1 MRFAA
6 LLCLLGLA
14 CPAAPFTADL
24 PAGAKVLF
32 QGDSITD
39 CGRGRTSDPNH
50 ILGHGYAFIIAAR
63 NGAERPGHRTEFIN
77 RGVSGNTVLDLRK
90 RWKQD
95 ALELQPDLL
104 SVLIGANDS
113 GRAVD
118 PEVFEK
124 TLEGL
129 LADTKAAK
137 PSLRIVICEP
147 FLAPDGPAIRK
158 SPGRS
163 ERMKVL
169 QAVCRR
175 VAERHKAVFVPL
187 QAVFDEAAGRAPWNH
202 WIWDGVHP
210 TAAGHQLIA
219 DAWERTVNGAGR

>member
-1 MRFAA
+1 MRTLIALALGAA
-6 LLCLLGLA
+6 LCES
-14 CPAAPFTADL
+14 APLSELT
-24 PAGAKVLF
+24 PGSKVLF

-50 ILGHGYAFIIAAR
+50 ILGHGYAFIIAAKE
-63 NGAERPGHRTEFIN
+63 GAARPALRTEFIN

-90 RWKQD
+90 RWKADTVDQAAD
-95 ALELQPDLL
+95 VL

-113 GRAVD
+113 GKAVD
-118 PEVFEK
+118 PALFES
-124 TLEGL
+124 TLDEL
-129 LADTKAAK
+129 LTQAREAK
-137 PSLRIVICEP
+137 PGLRLVICEP

-158 SPGRS
+158 SPGRV

-169 QAVCRR
+169 QAACRR
-175 VAERHKAVFVPL
+175 LAEKHKATFVPL
-187 QAVFDEAAGRAPWNH
+187 QSVFDRAAEKTPWPH

-219 DAWERTVNGAGR
+219 DAWEKALAETGR

>member
-1 MRFAA
+1 
-6 LLCLLGLA
+6 
-14 CPAAPFTADL
+14 
-24 PAGAKVLF
+24 
-32 QGDSITD
+32 
-39 CGRGRTSDPNH
+39 
-50 ILGHGYAFIIAAR
+50 
-63 NGAERPGHRTEFIN
+63 
-77 RGVSGNTVLDLRK
+77 
-90 RWKQD
+90 
-95 ALELQPDLL
+95 
-104 SVLIGANDS
+104 
-113 GRAVD
+113 
-118 PEVFEK
+118 
-124 TLEGL
+124 
-129 LADTKAAK
+129 
-137 PSLRIVICEP
+137 VICEP

-169 QAVCRR
+169 QTVCRR

>member
-1 MRFAA
+1 MSRA
-6 LLCLLGLA
+6 LCLLLLTAA
-14 CPAAPFTADL
+14 CGAAPLSDL

-63 NGAERPGHRTEFIN
+63 NGSARPAQGVEYVN

-90 RWKQD
+90 RWKAD
-95 ALELQPDLL
+95 AMDVAPDVL

-113 GRAVD
+113 GRSVD
-118 PEVFEK
+118 PALFES
-124 TLEGL
+124 TLDEL
-129 LADTKAAK
+129 LTETRKAR
-137 PSLRIVICEP
+137 PGLRIVICEP

-163 ERMKVL
+163 ERMKAL
-169 QAVCRR
+169 QVACRR
-175 VAERHKAVFVPL
+175 LADKHQATFVPL
-187 QAVFDEAAGRAPWNH
+187 QSVFDDAARKAPWNH

-219 DAWERTVNGAGR
+219 DAWERSFNGNAR

>member
-1 MRFAA
+1 MKTLIALALGAA
-6 LLCLLGLA
+6 LCES
-14 CPAAPFTADL
+14 APLSELT
-24 PAGAKVLF
+24 PGSKVLF

-63 NGAERPGHRTEFIN
+63 EGAARPALRTEFIN

-90 RWKQD
+90 RWKADTVDQAAD
-95 ALELQPDLL
+95 VL

-113 GRAVD
+113 GKAVD
-118 PEVFEK
+118 PALFES
-124 TLEGL
+124 TLDEL
-129 LADTKAAK
+129 LTQAREAK
-137 PSLRIVICEP
+137 PGLRLVICEP

-158 SPGRS
+158 SPGRV

-169 QAVCRR
+169 QAACRR
-175 VAERHKAVFVPL
+175 LAEKHGATFVPL
-187 QAVFDEAAGRAPWNH
+187 QSIFDRAAEKTPWTH

-219 DAWERTVNGAGR
+219 DAWEKALAETGR

>member
-1 MRFAA
+1 MSRA
-6 LLCLLGLA
+6 LCLLLLTAA
-14 CPAAPFTADL
+14 CGAAPLSDL

-63 NGAERPGHRTEFIN
+63 NGSARPAQGVEYVN

-90 RWKQD
+90 RWKAD
-95 ALELQPDLL
+95 AMDVAPDVL

-113 GRAVD
+113 GRSVD
-118 PEVFEK
+118 P
-124 TLEGL
+124 L
-129 LADTKAAK
+129 LTETRKAR
-137 PSLRIVICEP
+137 PGLRIVLCEP

-163 ERMKVL
+163 ERMKAL
-169 QAVCRR
+169 QAACRR
-175 VAERHKAVFVPL
+175 LADKHRAVFVPL
-187 QAVFDEAAGRAPWNH
+187 QSVFDDASKKAPWTH

-219 DAWERTVNGAGR
+219 DAWERSFNGNAR